1 MQYRAS
7 KLNSDISNVSDTNDW
22 SSDIETVLEQIRVNS
37 VILSKEH
44 KTKYLY
50 LKGILRYFRV
60 PVILI
65 SSIASVSSVGLQ
77 SYMDQQLISA
87 ITCLL
92 SLTCGI
98 IGSIELFLAIQ
109 TSMENELMASK
120 DYYILSIEIFKIL
133 TLDRENRSIG
143 GKTFLEASY
152 STYVKLI
159 ENSNIIDNKIS
170 DRLAH
175 IDKNSKY
182 IMPLNS
188 RNVDDGD
195 DSGGDGSGGSG
206 DGSGDSGD
214 SGIGIGDGSSD
225 DIEDS
230 RYNIDPKK
238 ENSKQSKKLTKITN
252 KSLHNTKNNKNN
264 KSLHDNKNN
273 KNNKNNKFGE
283 ENTTKKYN
291 FFDNAFFTKN
301 DNVLKMSSVD
311 DIIGISLQNNSP
323 RIQNNTKANLNNT
336 KINNSPRIQKNL
348 INNIPMT
355 LLQPSKFQ
363 RNNVLDTNLL
373 DTNLKHPNTNVLDT
387 NLLDTNLKHPNT
399 NVLDTNLL
407 DTNVLDTNLKHP
419 NTNVDTNLLDTNL
432 NPHLTEEFNVG
443 MESDDL
449 LDLESIYSKK

>member
-7 KLNSDISNVSDTNDW
+7 KLNSDLSNISDTNDW

-77 SYMDQQLISA
+77 SYIDQQLISA

-109 TSMENELMASK
+109 TRMENELMASK
-120 DYYILSIEIFKIL
+120 DYYILSIEIFKVL
-133 TLDRENRSIG
+133 TLDRDNRSIG

-175 IDKNSKY
+175 IDKHSKY
-182 IMPLNS
+182 ILPLNT
-188 RNVDDGD
+188 RNVDT
-195 DSGGDGSGGSG
+195 G

-214 SGIGIGDGSSD
+214 SGGGSGDSGSGDSGGSGSGD
-225 DIEDS
+225 SDIEDS
-230 RYNIDPKK
+230 SKK
-238 ENSKQSKKLTKITN
+238 KTNSKQTKKLTTSKI
-252 KSLHNTKNNKNN
+252 LNNGNQ
-264 KSLHDNKNN
+264 SP
-273 KNNKNNKFGE
+273 
-283 ENTTKKYN
+283 KKYS
-291 FFDNAFFTKN
+291 FFEFGKHN
-301 DNVLKMSSVD
+301 DVLRMSSVD
-311 DIIGISLQNNSP
+311 DIIGINLQNKKTDHSPKPERHTKKLANSTMP
-323 RIQNNTKANLNNT
+323 
-336 KINNSPRIQKNL
+336 L

-355 LLQPSKFQ
+355 LLQPTKIK
-363 RNNVLDTNLL
+363 NNLDNNLETNLLDIKTNLDTNLL
-373 DTNLKHPNTNVLDT
+373 DIKTNLTNKLNLDNTPLANTPLD
-387 NLLDTNLKHPNT
+387 NT
-399 NVLDTNLL
+399 FLNN
-407 DTNVLDTNLKHP
+407 
-419 NTNVDTNLLDTNL
+419 NL
-432 NPHLTEEFNVG
+432 NEEFNVG
-443 MESDDL
+443 VRSDDL
-449 LDLESIYSKK
+449 LDLEQIYGINNK